1 MFAGIIDIIELNE
14 LQFDLS
20 KEGRIYNQIP
30 LEGDILKEVKE
41 KRCELVD
48 TLSEFDDIL
57 ADEVITT
64 NSLENIDSKLITTAL
79 RKATIDQKIVPVLL
93 GSAYK
98 NTGVQPLIDSVIS
111 LLPSPNEKSSL
122 YKCFE

>member
-1 MFAGIIDIIELNE
+1 MIGLNE

-20 KEGRIYNQIP
+20 KEGRVYRQIP
-30 LEGDILKEVKE
+30 LQGDILKEVRE

-48 TLSEFDDIL
+48 KLSEFDDVL
-57 ADEVITT
+57 ADKIISA
-64 NSLENIDSKLITTAL
+64 NSLDSIDSKLIEAAI
-79 RKATIDQKIVPVLL
+79 RKATIEQKIVPVLL

-111 LLPSPNEKSSL
+111 FLPTPKEKISMHN
-122 YKCFE
+122 CFG